1 MNIKNLTWKFLQ
13 LWKCKKIL
21 KIEVTR
27 NGLRIKSADESESVL
42 KAELLTK
49 AVDREAM
56 RYLSYVLYPLC
67 ICGAAYSLLYQPHK
81 RYILRFTRRYIVW
94 TNVYICLL
102 FLPSWYSWTLN
113 SMVNGVYAFGFLF
126 MLPQLFIN
134 YKLKSVAALPWRA
147 FMYKAFNTFIDD
159 VFAFIITM
167 PTAHRL
173 ACFRDDIVFV
183 IYLYQRWLYPVD
195 KSRLDDGNAVRMADD
210 DADATMPETDTLLQS
225 TKSNETDKKTN

>member
-1 MNIKNLTWKFLQ
+1 MALLEFF
-13 LWKCKKIL
+13 
-21 KIEVTR
+21 
-27 NGLRIKSADESESVL
+27 SSD
-42 KAELLTK
+42 LTK
-49 AVDREAM
+49 T
-56 RYLSYVLYPLC
+56 
-67 ICGAAYSLLYQPHK
+67 SLF
-81 RYILRFTRRYIVW
+81 I
-94 TNVYICLL
+94 
-102 FLPSWYSWTLN
+102 PSWYSWTLN

-210 DADATMPETDTLLQS
+210 DADATKVEADKLIKS
-225 TKSNETDKKTN
+225 TKSNATNKKTN